1 MSSRGR
7 RASPELISRVEQ
19 SLLRCLEWS
28 QLGRHRRVLQE
39 VEGLLPLVRGDDHLV
54 AQLLIWKS
62 QALLAMGLPD
72 RALPAAS
79 ESWDLEPSP
88 HACHLMS
95 AALSALGDPDESE
108 ELLRAGGELFPEA
121 VHLPVQLAMQLTE
134 QGRLPEA
141 FDILTELPGDEALPE
156 DLEIFVVGLR
166 ANILATMG
174 RWPEADGILRDGIGR
189 HPGSSLLR
197 EARTSIGRAWCR
209 ERAERRL
216 ATSWEAELESL
227 NGPGDEVDLAIGGL
241 GRAFEFPRLVVL
253 AARRLWRAVLD
264 HDAIRPQVPE
274 AWAVA
279 LLAAVW
285 EIDGAPRS
293 VAALARAARVSPST
307 ARGSLARVRT
317 FVERLDPEMAR
328 RGFGATSNPRLDTLE
343 GRSVAV
349 EAPVGDVV
357 PFPVP

>member
-1 MSSRGR
+1 MSSDGG

-19 SLLRCLEWS
+19 ALLRCLEWS

-39 VEGLLPLVRGDDHLV
+39 VEGLLPLVHGDDHLV

-62 QALLAMGLPD
+62 QALLAMGVAD

-79 ESWDLEPSP
+79 DSWDLEPSP

-95 AALSALGDPDESE
+95 AALAALGDPDESE
-108 ELLRAGGELFPEA
+108 ELLRAGGELFPDA

-141 FDILTELPGDEALPE
+141 FDILTDLPRDDVLPE

-189 HPGSSLLR
+189 HPESSLLR

-216 ATSWEAELESL
+216 AASWEAELERLSD
-227 NGPGDEVDLAIGGL
+227 PGGEVDRTVESL

-253 AARRLWRAVLD
+253 AARRLWRAVLGRD
-264 HDAIRPQVPE
+264 PVRPQVPE

-279 LLAAVW
+279 LLAAVF

-307 ARGSLARVRT
+307 VRGSLARVRR
-317 FVERLDPEMAR
+317 FVDGLDPEMAR
-328 RGFGATSNPRLDTLE
+328 RGFGATSNPRLDAPE
-343 GRSVAV
+343 QRAVVA
-349 EAPVGDVV
+349 ERAAGDVV
-357 PFPVP
+357 PFPIQ

>member
-1 MSSRGR
+1 MSHDVR
-7 RASPELISRVEQ
+7 RASPEVVSRVERT
-19 SLLRCLEWS
+19 LLRCLEWS

-39 VEGLLPLVRGDDHLV
+39 VEGLLPLVRDDDHL
-54 AQLLIWKS
+54 ASQLLIWKS

-79 ESWDLEPSP
+79 DSWELEPSP

-95 AALSALGDPDESE
+95 AALAALGEQDESE
-108 ELLRAGGELFPEA
+108 HLLRAGGELFPDA

-141 FDILTELPGDEALPE
+141 FDILTDLPQDVELPE

-174 RWPEADGILRDGIGR
+174 RWPEADGVLRDGIGR
-189 HPGSSLLR
+189 HPESSLLR

-216 ATSWEAELESL
+216 IASWEAGLTPLDDPDIEVDEAVESL
-227 NGPGDEVDLAIGGL
+227 SRAI
-241 GRAFEFPRLVVL
+241 ECPRLVSL
-253 AARRLWRAVLD
+253 AARRLWRAMLE
-264 HDAIRPQVPE
+264 HDPVRPQVPE

-307 ARGSLARVRT
+307 ARTSLARVRS
-317 FVERLDPEMAR
+317 FVGGLDPEMAR
-328 RGFGATSNPRLDTLE
+328 RGFGAMGNPRLEARTLRGQTVDE
-343 GRSVAV
+343 PS
-349 EAPVGDVV
+349 GDVI
-357 PFPVP
+357 PFPTS